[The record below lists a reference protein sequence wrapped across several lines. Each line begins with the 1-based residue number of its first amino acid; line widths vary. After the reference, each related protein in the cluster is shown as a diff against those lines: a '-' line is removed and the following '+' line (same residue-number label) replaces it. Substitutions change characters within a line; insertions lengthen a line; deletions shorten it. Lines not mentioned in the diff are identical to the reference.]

1 MLGNQNLHA
10 QARALSGLNLK
21 ATSYVGIGYVAN
33 IPATFLG
40 VSSFFVSPRILGG
53 MGLYADFKRTT
64 RSPGKSPYYLPTV
77 SVMDAEVT
85 YGDRLYLEQ
94 SDWTTINTGLLYAVT
109 KEFAFYGGLGYARE
123 KHYRQYYDQ
132 SGTRGEFGYYWVAD
146 PAQSGTRVNAMGG
159 GLIRLTRFALFQLGA
174 EARPAGANVGL
185 SVAFHP

>member
-1 MLGNQNLHA
+1 M
-10 QARALSGLNLK
+10 SGLNLK